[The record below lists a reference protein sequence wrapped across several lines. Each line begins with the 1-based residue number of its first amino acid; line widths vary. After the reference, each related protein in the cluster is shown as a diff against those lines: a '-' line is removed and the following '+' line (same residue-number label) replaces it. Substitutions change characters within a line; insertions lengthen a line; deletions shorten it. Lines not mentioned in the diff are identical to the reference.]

1 MKIIES
7 VDEIREYSQQL
18 KREGKTI
25 ASVETAGDLHE
36 GHMSLVKI
44 AKENADVVKLS
55 IGHVIAYVRYSEEYE
70 ERLKKYRQTNFILDI
85 ELCQSHGVD
94 ILFHSP
100 DSSWNYEAPLD
111 IPIPTVER
119 LMKHRDPPPVLLET
133 LIPWPQILDV
143 ERPDVTI
150 LGQKDIYQ
158 NLVMKSIIGN
168 LNFPIKVIMAPTI
181 RDSDGLACSS
191 RNVYL
196 TPSERQNALSIY
208 QALQEVSSW
217 SKTESINYIKTYIVH
232 RVKSEHCYVDICCA
246 ETLEELN
253 TLDRDAVIVITA
265 KFGDYAY
272 TDNIFIYQ

>member
-7 VDEIREYSQQL
+7 IEEMREYSQQL

-44 AKENADVVKLS
+44 AKENADVVILS
-55 IGHVIAYVRYSEEYE
+55 IGHVIDYVRHSEEYE

-94 ILFHSP
+94 ILFHPP

-111 IPIPTVER
+111 IPFPTVER
-119 LMKHRDPPPVLLET
+119 LIKHRDPPPVLLET
-133 LIPWPQILDV
+133 LIPWAQFLDV
-143 ERPDVTI
+143 ERPDVNI

-217 SKTESINYIKTYIVH
+217 SKTESINYIKTYITH

-265 KFGDYAY
+265 KFGDSAL

>member
-7 VDEIREYSQQL
+7 ISEMREYSQQL

-44 AKENADVVKLS
+44 AKENADVVILS
-55 IGHVIAYVRYSEEYE
+55 IGHVIDYVRHSEEYE
-70 ERLKKYRQTNFILDI
+70 ERLKKYRQTNFLLDI

-100 DSSWNYEAPLD
+100 DTWNYEAPLD

-119 LMKHRDPPPVLLET
+119 LIKHRDPPPVLLET

-168 LNFPIKVIMAPTI
+168 LNFPIKVIMAPII

-191 RNVYL
+191 RNVRL

-217 SKTESINYIKTYIVH
+217 PKTESINYIKTYITH

-265 KFGDYAY
+265 KFGDYAH

>member
-7 VDEIREYSQQL
+7 VEEMREYSQQL

-44 AKENADVVKLS
+44 AKENADVVILS
-55 IGHVIAYVRYSEEYE
+55 IGHVIDYVRYSEEYE

-94 ILFHSP
+94 ILFHPP

-111 IPIPTVER
+111 IPFPTVER
-119 LMKHRDPPPVLLET
+119 LIKHRDPPPVLLET

-168 LNFPIKVIMAPTI
+168 LNFPIKVIMAPII

>member
-25 ASVETAGDLHE
+25 ASVDTAGDLHE

-44 AKENADVVKLS
+44 ARDNADVVILS
-55 IGHVIAYVRYSEEYE
+55 IDHVIDYVRYSEEYE
-70 ERLKKYRQTNFILDI
+70 ERLKKYRQTDFILDI

-94 ILFHSP
+94 ILFHPP

-119 LMKHRDPPPVLLET
+119 LIKHRDPPPILLET

-168 LNFPIKVIMAPTI
+168 LNFPIKVIMAPII

-217 SKTESINYIKTYIVH
+217 PKTESINYIKTYIVH

-265 KFGDYAY
+265 KFGDSAH

>member
-7 VDEIREYSQQL
+7 IEEMREYSQQL

-44 AKENADVVKLS
+44 AKENADVVILS
-55 IGHVIAYVRYSEEYE
+55 IGHVIDYVRYSEEYE
-70 ERLKKYRQTNFILDI
+70 ERQKKYRQTNFILDI

-94 ILFHSP
+94 ILFHYP

-143 ERPDVTI
+143 ERPDVNI

-158 NLVMKSIIGN
+158 NFVVKSIIGN
-168 LNFPIKVIMAPTI
+168 LNFPIKVIMAPII

-217 SKTESINYIKTYIVH
+217 SKTESINYIKTYITH

-265 KFGDYAY
+265 KFGDYAH

>member
-7 VDEIREYSQQL
+7 IEEMREYSQQC

-25 ASVETAGDLHE
+25 ASVDTAGDLHE

-44 AKENADVVKLS
+44 ARDNADVVILS
-55 IGHVIAYVRYSEEYE
+55 IGHTIDYVRYFKEYE
-70 ERLKKYRQTNFILDI
+70 ERLKKYRQTDFILDI

-94 ILFHSP
+94 ILFHYP
-100 DSSWNYEAPLD
+100 DNSWNYEAPLD

-158 NLVMKSIIGN
+158 NLVMKSIIDN

-191 RNVYL
+191 RNVLL
-196 TPSERQNALSIY
+196 TQSERQNALSIY

-217 SKTESINYIKTYIVH
+217 SKIESINYIKTYITH
-232 RVKSEHCYVDICCA
+232 RVKSEHCFVDICCIK
-246 ETLEELN
+246 TLEELN

-265 KFGDYAY
+265 KFGENAL

>member
-7 VDEIREYSQQL
+7 IEEMREYSQQL

-25 ASVETAGDLHE
+25 ASVDTAGDLHE

-44 AKENADVVKLS
+44 AKENADVVILS
-55 IGHVIAYVRYSEEYE
+55 IGHVIDYVRYSEEYE

-119 LMKHRDPPPVLLET
+119 LIKHRDPPPVLLET
-133 LIPWPQILDV
+133 LIPWAQFLDV

-168 LNFPIKVIMAPTI
+168 LNFPIKVIMAPII

-196 TPSERQNALSIY
+196 APSERQNALSIY

-217 SKTESINYIKTYIVH
+217 SETESINYIKIYITH

>member
-7 VDEIREYSQQL
+7 VEEMREYSQQL

-44 AKENADVVKLS
+44 AKENADVVILS
-55 IGHVIAYVRYSEEYE
+55 IGHVISYVRYSEEYE

-133 LIPWPQILDV
+133 LIPWAQFLDV
-143 ERPDVTI
+143 ERPDVNI
-150 LGQKDIYQ
+150 LGLKDIYQ

-217 SKTESINYIKTYIVH
+217 SKTESINYIKTYITH

-265 KFGDYAY
+265 KFGDYAH

>member
-7 VDEIREYSQQL
+7 VEEMREYSQQL

-25 ASVETAGDLHE
+25 ASVETTGDLHK

-44 AKENADVVKLS
+44 ARDNADVVILS
-55 IGHVIAYVRYSEEYE
+55 ISHTIAYVRYSEEYE

-94 ILFHSP
+94 ILFHPP

-111 IPIPTVER
+111 IPFPTVER
-119 LMKHRDPPPVLLET
+119 LIKHRDPPPVLLET

-168 LNFPIKVIMAPTI
+168 LNFPIKVIMAPII

-217 SKTESINYIKTYIVH
+217 SETESINYIKIYITH

-265 KFGDYAY
+265 KFGDYAH

>member
-7 VDEIREYSQQL
+7 VDEMREYSRQL

-25 ASVETAGDLHE
+25 ASVETAGDLHK

-44 AKENADVVKLS
+44 ARDNADVVILS
-55 IGHVIAYVRYSEEYE
+55 IDHVIDYVRYSEEYE

-94 ILFHSP
+94 ILSHSP

-119 LMKHRDPPPVLLET
+119 LIKHRDPPPVLLET
-133 LIPWPQILDV
+133 LVPWPQILDV

-150 LGQKDIYQ
+150 LGLKDIYQ
-158 NLVMKSIIGN
+158 NFVVKSIIDK

-217 SKTESINYIKTYIVH
+217 SEIESINYIKTYITH

-265 KFGDYAY
+265 KFGDNAL

>member
-7 VDEIREYSQQL
+7 IEEMREYSQQL

-44 AKENADVVKLS
+44 AKENADVVILS
-55 IGHVIAYVRYSEEYE
+55 IGHVIDYVRHSEEYE

-100 DSSWNYEAPLD
+100 DTWNYEAPLD

-119 LMKHRDPPPVLLET
+119 LIKHRDPPPILLET

-168 LNFPIKVIMAPTI
+168 LNFPIKVIMAPII

-191 RNVYL
+191 RNVRL

-217 SKTESINYIKTYIVH
+217 PKTESINYIKTYIVH

-265 KFGDYAY
+265 KFGDYAH

>member
-7 VDEIREYSQQL
+7 VEEMREYSQQL

-25 ASVETAGDLHE
+25 ASVETTGDLHK

-44 AKENADVVKLS
+44 ARDNADVVILS
-55 IGHVIAYVRYSEEYE
+55 ISHTIAYVRYSEEYE

-100 DSSWNYEAPLD
+100 DTWNYEAPLD

-158 NLVMKSIIGN
+158 NFVVKSIIDK
-168 LNFPIKVIMAPTI
+168 LNFPIKVIMAPII

-217 SKTESINYIKTYIVH
+217 PKTESINYIKTYITH